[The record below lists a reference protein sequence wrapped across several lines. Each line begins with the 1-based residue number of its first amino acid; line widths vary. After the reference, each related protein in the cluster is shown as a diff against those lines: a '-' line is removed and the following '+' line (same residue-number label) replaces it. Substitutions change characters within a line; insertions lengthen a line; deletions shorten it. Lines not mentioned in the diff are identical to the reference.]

1 MAKKLRKLPALKK
14 SLDTIFSRYVRL
26 KDRDENG
33 YVVCYT
39 CESKK
44 LWKEMDAGHFQSR
57 KYLATR
63 WNEDN
68 VKPQCKRCNIF
79 NSGEQYTFGKLLDVR
94 VEEGKS
100 DELYKLART
109 TVKYMRCDYEEM
121 ISYYKNKVDD
131 LLNE

>member
-1 MAKKLRKLPALKK
+1 MAKRVRKLPALKK
-14 SLDTIFSRYVRL
+14 SLDTIFSRYIRL

-63 WNEDN
+63 WHEDN

-94 VEEGKS
+94 TEEGKS
-100 DELYKLART
+100 DELYRLART

-121 ISYYKNKVDD
+121 ISYYVDKVEE